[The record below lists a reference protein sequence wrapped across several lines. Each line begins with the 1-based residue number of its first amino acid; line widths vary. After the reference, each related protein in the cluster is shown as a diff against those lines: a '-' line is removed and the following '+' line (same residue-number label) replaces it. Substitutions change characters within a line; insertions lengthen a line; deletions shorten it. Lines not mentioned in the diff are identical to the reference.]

1 MNDLL
6 QCNQAE
12 AKILSYKLD
21 KIKKHIEKRM
31 ETVDAIAKN
40 ELQAILM
47 IISQYEIVPADWS
60 LKDPLVIIPDEV
72 KDDVQ

>member
-6 QCNQAE
+6 QYNQAE
-12 AKILSYKLD
+12 ATILSYKLD
-21 KIKKHIEKRM
+21 KIRKHIEKRM
-31 ETVDAIAKN
+31 ETVDAITKN

-47 IISQYEIVPADWS
+47 IISQYEVVPAGWS